1 MPELPEV
8 ETTARGLRERIVGKR
23 IAEAGGIDWP
33 PMLPNAAPA
42 MLASILPGLTV
53 ERVDRR
59 GKYLLLGLSDD
70 RWLAI
75 HRKMSGNLVFDPDG
89 AAGPPPHTHLVIRFD
104 DSSALRFVDPRK
116 FGRIHLFLDREKLD
130 HFLAQRLGPEPL
142 ADLTVA
148 RLRSLV
154 EGRRGRLK
162 SLLLDQRFLAG
173 IGNLYADEILWDA
186 RLHPERSA
194 ASLTLPELRRLAG
207 AIGRVLNEAI
217 QRRGTSF
224 SSYRDAS
231 GQPGDNQSFLQA
243 YGRAGLPCP
252 RCARPIERRIIAQR
266 GTWLCPH
273 CQRLRPAGGS
283 TSLSRTIP
291 GNETGS

>member
-23 IAEAGGIDWP
+23 IAEASGIDWP
-33 PMLPNAAPA
+33 RMLPNAAPEL
-42 MLASILPGLTV
+42 LASVLPGLTI
-53 ERVDRR
+53 ELVDRR
-59 GKYLLLGLSDD
+59 GKYLILGLSDD
-70 RWLAI
+70 RWLTI

-89 AAGPPPHTHLVIRFD
+89 ASLLAPHTHLVIHFE
-104 DSSALRFVDPRK
+104 DSSELRFVDPRK
-116 FGRIHLFLDREKLD
+116 FGRVYLFLDREELD
-130 HFLAQRLGPEPL
+130 RFLAQRLGPEPL

-194 ASLTLPELRRLAG
+194 GSLTRPELRRLAD
-207 AIGRVLNEAI
+207 AIVRVLTEAI

-224 SSYRDAS
+224 SSYLDAS
-231 GQPGDNQSFLQA
+231 GQPGENQSSLHV

-252 RCARPIERRIIAQR
+252 RCARPIERRVIAQR

-273 CQRLRPAGGS
+273 CQRLPRPAV
-283 TSLSRTIP
+283 P
-291 GNETGS
+291 